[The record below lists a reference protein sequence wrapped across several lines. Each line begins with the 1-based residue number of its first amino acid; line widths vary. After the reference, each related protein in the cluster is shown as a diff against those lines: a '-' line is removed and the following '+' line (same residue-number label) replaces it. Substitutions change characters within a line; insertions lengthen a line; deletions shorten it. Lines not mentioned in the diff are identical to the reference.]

1 MRVTKR
7 SGRVEDVKFDNVTN
21 RISKLTEG
29 LSNSVDVTKVAQQV
43 FSSIYDGINTHEI
56 DTLSAEIC
64 IGMITSDPDYEILA
78 TRITASNIQK
88 RAANNFHIAMRK
100 LHKAGIVTHE
110 VLEVSS
116 KVKDD
121 IKPERDYDFGYF
133 GLKTLEK
140 GYLQKIDGEIIETPQ
155 YMYMRVAIGIHG
167 HDTERVLE
175 TYDALSKGLFIH
187 ATPTLFNAGTPR
199 PQMSSCFVAGTAVF
213 TTNRGPVP
221 IEEVCIGDNVVTH
234 TGSIKPVLQ
243 THKNLLGD
251 RTLFDVKIYKT
262 PGFQVT
268 GNHRFWSITKEQL
281 HWKDEPQWNSIEHLR
296 VGDWISIP
304 KTKLNTVYEILDMYE
319 LLKDENGTEHWTYS
333 FEFDGT
339 KMRRLTHFTSEYR
352 PNGITLKG
360 EWFERYIKVD
370 EDFAWFIGSWYG
382 DGCITYQRSSAKSKR
397 TPTHRGIS
405 FAQNPNN
412 TTFIEKIEKIGCKYL
427 GVHACISK
435 SKKRNCLSISFNNS
449 AIGNA
454 FNILFGRW
462 SSGKFLWPN
471 MYSWNRNMVSAFIGG
486 LVSTDGCCTLRGN
499 VTVQLTNQPLIKSIF
514 HLSRSVGLDTSLTV
528 GSKPYKDRKQYI
540 GRIQFP
546 WIPEIMKW
554 VYKHYDDN
562 RLYKSERANTTLE
575 IDGKI
580 FLRINAKTRVKDNLP
595 EFVYTLG
602 VKDDHSYT
610 VQGVIAENCFL
621 IANKEDSIDG
631 IYDTVKECARISKW
645 AGGIGLHIHDVR
657 ANKSHIRGTN
667 GTSDGIIPMLRV
679 YNSTARYVNQAGRR
693 KGSIAVYLEPWHAD
707 ILDFLEIRLNQGDEE
722 ARCRDLFSAMW
733 IPDLFMKRVESG
745 GNWSLFC
752 PDQAKGLSDVYGKEF
767 EDLYEKYEA
776 EGLARKVVPASEV
789 WKAIIKSQ
797 SETGTPYM
805 LYKDACN
812 EKSNHKHVGTIKS
825 SNLCVAPETKILT
838 SKGQQI
844 ISELVDQDVE
854 VWNGDEFSN
863 VTIRQT
869 GKNQKLLTVKT
880 SKGLELRCTPYHKFW
895 IVGHNEP
902 IEAQNLEKGMK
913 IIKHS
918 LPVINHNTEN
928 MKYAYTHGLFCAD
941 GTTSSH
947 GNPKRC
953 LFKAKNNGFCM
964 RHQKNLKDYEEDDD
978 GTCQANSYSEQ
989 KFLDLYHVKKKL
1001 MKFIDYDYASNND
1014 ACNKIRLRLPKDI
1027 DEKYTVPTECSLE
1040 SKLEWFA
1047 GLIDGD
1053 GCVTKHQGG
1062 RGISIQ
1068 IGSIH
1073 YNFLNDVLLML
1084 QTIGVNSRINLS
1096 RNESIKELPG
1106 GSYTCKKLWRL
1117 LIPSG
1122 GVELLKTLGLN
1133 TRRVNINT
1141 ENLPNRQA
1149 LHFDKIVS
1157 VEDLGET
1164 SDTFCFNEPLK
1175 HRGIFNGIL
1184 TGNCTEILEYT
1195 DKDET
1200 AVCNLASIALPKYV
1214 DVEKKEFNHEELHR
1228 VTKMVTRNLNK
1239 VIDKNFY
1246 PTENGER
1253 SNMRHRPIGI
1263 GVQGLADVFIMLR
1276 MSFGSEESRKLN
1288 RDIFE
1293 TIYHASLESSC
1304 ELAEM
1309 YGTYETFKGSPFSQ
1323 GILQFDMWD
1332 RDPKFSGRY
1341 DWNAMRELVKK
1352 GTRNSLLLAPMPT
1365 ASTSQILGNNECFEP
1380 YTTNIYLRR
1389 TLAGEF
1395 VVVNKHLV
1403 NDLKE
1408 RGLWSK
1414 EMKDLMV
1421 KANGS
1426 VQNIIDI
1433 PDDLKE
1439 LYKTVWEM
1447 SQKTIIDMAADRGVY
1462 IDQSQSMNLFVESP
1476 TLSKLSSMHMYAWK
1490 TGLKT
1495 GMYYLRSKAKAR
1507 PIQFSLEA
1515 ECAMCSA

>member
-29 LSNSVDVTKVAQQV
+29 LSETVDVTKIAQQV
-43 FSSIYDGINTHEI
+43 FSSIYDGIKTPEI

-116 KVKDD
+116 KVKDE
-121 IKPERDYDFGYF
+121 IKPERDFDFGYF

-155 YMYMRVAIGIHG
+155 YLYMRVAVGIHG
-167 HDTERVLE
+167 HDIDHVLE
-175 TYDALSKGLFIH
+175 TYEALSKGLFIH

-199 PQMSSCFVAGTAVF
+199 PQMSS
-213 TTNRGPVP
+213 
-221 IEEVCIGDNVVTH
+221 
-234 TGSIKPVLQ
+234 
-243 THKNLLGD
+243 
-251 RTLFDVKIYKT
+251 
-262 PGFQVT
+262 
-268 GNHRFWSITKEQL
+268 
-281 HWKDEPQWNSIEHLR
+281 
-296 VGDWISIP
+296 
-304 KTKLNTVYEILDMYE
+304 
-319 LLKDENGTEHWTYS
+319 
-333 FEFDGT
+333 
-339 KMRRLTHFTSEYR
+339 
-352 PNGITLKG
+352 
-360 EWFERYIKVD
+360 
-370 EDFAWFIGSWYG
+370 
-382 DGCITYQRSSAKSKR
+382 
-397 TPTHRGIS
+397 
-405 FAQNPNN
+405 
-412 TTFIEKIEKIGCKYL
+412 
-427 GVHACISK
+427 
-435 SKKRNCLSISFNNS
+435 
-449 AIGNA
+449 
-454 FNILFGRW
+454 
-462 SSGKFLWPN
+462 
-471 MYSWNRNMVSAFIGG
+471 
-486 LVSTDGCCTLRGN
+486 
-499 VTVQLTNQPLIKSIF
+499 
-514 HLSRSVGLDTSLTV
+514 
-528 GSKPYKDRKQYI
+528 
-540 GRIQFP
+540 
-546 WIPEIMKW
+546 
-554 VYKHYDDN
+554 
-562 RLYKSERANTTLE
+562 
-575 IDGKI
+575 
-580 FLRINAKTRVKDNLP
+580 
-595 EFVYTLG
+595 
-602 VKDDHSYT
+602 
-610 VQGVIAENCFL
+610 CFL

-645 AGGIGLHIHDVR
+645 AGGIGLHVHDVR

-733 IPDLFMKRVESG
+733 IPDLFMKRVESD

-752 PDQAKGLSDVYGKEF
+752 PDQARGLSNVYGKEF
-767 EDLYEKYEA
+767 EELYEKYES
-776 EGLARKVVPASEV
+776 EGIATKVVPASEI

-812 EKSNHKHVGTIKS
+812 EKSNHKHIGTIKS
-825 SNLCVAPETKILT
+825 SNL
-838 SKGQQI
+838 
-844 ISELVDQDVE
+844 
-854 VWNGDEFSN
+854 
-863 VTIRQT
+863 
-869 GKNQKLLTVKT
+869 
-880 SKGLELRCTPYHKFW
+880 
-895 IVGHNEP
+895 
-902 IEAQNLEKGMK
+902 
-913 IIKHS
+913 
-918 LPVINHNTEN
+918 
-928 MKYAYTHGLFCAD
+928 
-941 GTTSSH
+941 
-947 GNPKRC
+947 
-953 LFKAKNNGFCM
+953 
-964 RHQKNLKDYEEDDD
+964 
-978 GTCQANSYSEQ
+978 
-989 KFLDLYHVKKKL
+989 
-1001 MKFIDYDYASNND
+1001 
-1014 ACNKIRLRLPKDI
+1014 
-1027 DEKYTVPTECSLE
+1027 
-1040 SKLEWFA
+1040 
-1047 GLIDGD
+1047 
-1053 GCVTKHQGG
+1053 
-1062 RGISIQ
+1062 
-1068 IGSIH
+1068 
-1073 YNFLNDVLLML
+1073 
-1084 QTIGVNSRINLS
+1084 
-1096 RNESIKELPG
+1096 
-1106 GSYTCKKLWRL
+1106 
-1117 LIPSG
+1117 
-1122 GVELLKTLGLN
+1122 
-1133 TRRVNINT
+1133 
-1141 ENLPNRQA
+1141 
-1149 LHFDKIVS
+1149 
-1157 VEDLGET
+1157 
-1164 SDTFCFNEPLK
+1164 
-1175 HRGIFNGIL
+1175 
-1184 TGNCTEILEYT
+1184 CTEILEYT
-1195 DKDET
+1195 DKEET

-1228 VTKMVTRNLNK
+1228 VTKMVTRNLNR

-1246 PTENGER
+1246 PTENGKR

-1276 MSFGSEESRKLN
+1276 MTFGSEESRKLN
-1288 RDIFE
+1288 IDIFE

-1309 YGTYETFKGSPFSQ
+1309 YGPYETFKGSPFSK

-1341 DWNAMRELVKK
+1341 DWNAMRKLVKK
-1352 GTRNSLLLAPMPT
+1352 GTINSLLLAPMPT

-1447 SQKTIIDMAADRGVY
+1447 SQKTIIDMAADRAVY

-1476 TLSKLSSMHMYAWK
+1476 TISKLSSMHMYAWK

-1495 GMYYLRSKAKAR
+1495 GMYYLRSKAKSR

-1515 ECAMCSA
+1515 ECSMCSA

>member
-21 RISKLTEG
+21 RISKLTYG
-29 LSNSVDVTKVAQQV
+29 LSDTVDVSKVAQQV
-43 FSSIYDGINTHEI
+43 FSSIYDGIKTHEI

-64 IGMITSDPDYEILA
+64 IGMITSDPDYETLA

-88 RAANNFHIAMRK
+88 RASNNFNIAMRK

-110 VLEVSS
+110 VLEVSA

-121 IKPERDYDFGYF
+121 IQPERDYDFGYF

-175 TYDALSKGLFIH
+175 TYEALSKGLFIH

-199 PQMSSCFVAGTAVF
+199 PQMSSCF
-213 TTNRGPVP
+213 
-221 IEEVCIGDNVVTH
+221 
-234 TGSIKPVLQ
+234 
-243 THKNLLGD
+243 
-251 RTLFDVKIYKT
+251 
-262 PGFQVT
+262 
-268 GNHRFWSITKEQL
+268 
-281 HWKDEPQWNSIEHLR
+281 
-296 VGDWISIP
+296 
-304 KTKLNTVYEILDMYE
+304 
-319 LLKDENGTEHWTYS
+319 
-333 FEFDGT
+333 
-339 KMRRLTHFTSEYR
+339 
-352 PNGITLKG
+352 
-360 EWFERYIKVD
+360 
-370 EDFAWFIGSWYG
+370 
-382 DGCITYQRSSAKSKR
+382 
-397 TPTHRGIS
+397 
-405 FAQNPNN
+405 
-412 TTFIEKIEKIGCKYL
+412 
-427 GVHACISK
+427 
-435 SKKRNCLSISFNNS
+435 
-449 AIGNA
+449 
-454 FNILFGRW
+454 
-462 SSGKFLWPN
+462 
-471 MYSWNRNMVSAFIGG
+471 
-486 LVSTDGCCTLRGN
+486 
-499 VTVQLTNQPLIKSIF
+499 
-514 HLSRSVGLDTSLTV
+514 
-528 GSKPYKDRKQYI
+528 
-540 GRIQFP
+540 
-546 WIPEIMKW
+546 
-554 VYKHYDDN
+554 
-562 RLYKSERANTTLE
+562 
-575 IDGKI
+575 
-580 FLRINAKTRVKDNLP
+580 
-595 EFVYTLG
+595 
-602 VKDDHSYT
+602 
-610 VQGVIAENCFL
+610 L

-631 IYDTVKECARISKW
+631 IYDTVKECAQISKW

-752 PDQAKGLSDVYGKEF
+752 PDTARGLSDVYGKEF

-776 EGLARKVVPASEV
+776 EGLAKKVVPASEV

-812 EKSNHKHVGTIKS
+812 EKSNHKHIGTIKS
-825 SNLCVAPETKILT
+825 SNL
-838 SKGQQI
+838 
-844 ISELVDQDVE
+844 
-854 VWNGDEFSN
+854 
-863 VTIRQT
+863 
-869 GKNQKLLTVKT
+869 
-880 SKGLELRCTPYHKFW
+880 
-895 IVGHNEP
+895 
-902 IEAQNLEKGMK
+902 
-913 IIKHS
+913 
-918 LPVINHNTEN
+918 
-928 MKYAYTHGLFCAD
+928 
-941 GTTSSH
+941 
-947 GNPKRC
+947 
-953 LFKAKNNGFCM
+953 
-964 RHQKNLKDYEEDDD
+964 
-978 GTCQANSYSEQ
+978 
-989 KFLDLYHVKKKL
+989 
-1001 MKFIDYDYASNND
+1001 
-1014 ACNKIRLRLPKDI
+1014 
-1027 DEKYTVPTECSLE
+1027 
-1040 SKLEWFA
+1040 
-1047 GLIDGD
+1047 
-1053 GCVTKHQGG
+1053 
-1062 RGISIQ
+1062 
-1068 IGSIH
+1068 
-1073 YNFLNDVLLML
+1073 
-1084 QTIGVNSRINLS
+1084 
-1096 RNESIKELPG
+1096 
-1106 GSYTCKKLWRL
+1106 
-1117 LIPSG
+1117 
-1122 GVELLKTLGLN
+1122 
-1133 TRRVNINT
+1133 
-1141 ENLPNRQA
+1141 
-1149 LHFDKIVS
+1149 
-1157 VEDLGET
+1157 
-1164 SDTFCFNEPLK
+1164 
-1175 HRGIFNGIL
+1175 
-1184 TGNCTEILEYT
+1184 CTEILEYT

-1214 DVEKKEFNHEELHR
+1214 DIEKKEFNHEELHR

-1246 PTENGER
+1246 PTENGKR

-1309 YGTYETFKGSPFSQ
+1309 YGTYETFKGSPFSK

-1433 PDDLKE
+1433 PDDIKE

>member
-21 RISKLTEG
+21 RISKLNYD
-29 LSNSVDVTKVAQQV
+29 LSECVDVTKIAQQV
-43 FSSIYDGINTHEI
+43 FSSIYDGIKTPEI

-116 KVKDD
+116 KVKDE
-121 IKPERDYDFGYF
+121 IKPERDFEFGYF

-140 GYLQKIDGEIIETPQ
+140 GYLQKIDGEVIETPQ
-155 YMYMRVAIGIHG
+155 YLYMRVAIGIHG
-167 HDTERVLE
+167 HDIDHVLE

-199 PQMSSCFVAGTAVF
+199 PQMSSCF
-213 TTNRGPVP
+213 
-221 IEEVCIGDNVVTH
+221 
-234 TGSIKPVLQ
+234 
-243 THKNLLGD
+243 
-251 RTLFDVKIYKT
+251 
-262 PGFQVT
+262 
-268 GNHRFWSITKEQL
+268 
-281 HWKDEPQWNSIEHLR
+281 
-296 VGDWISIP
+296 
-304 KTKLNTVYEILDMYE
+304 
-319 LLKDENGTEHWTYS
+319 
-333 FEFDGT
+333 
-339 KMRRLTHFTSEYR
+339 
-352 PNGITLKG
+352 
-360 EWFERYIKVD
+360 
-370 EDFAWFIGSWYG
+370 
-382 DGCITYQRSSAKSKR
+382 
-397 TPTHRGIS
+397 
-405 FAQNPNN
+405 
-412 TTFIEKIEKIGCKYL
+412 
-427 GVHACISK
+427 
-435 SKKRNCLSISFNNS
+435 
-449 AIGNA
+449 
-454 FNILFGRW
+454 
-462 SSGKFLWPN
+462 
-471 MYSWNRNMVSAFIGG
+471 
-486 LVSTDGCCTLRGN
+486 
-499 VTVQLTNQPLIKSIF
+499 
-514 HLSRSVGLDTSLTV
+514 
-528 GSKPYKDRKQYI
+528 
-540 GRIQFP
+540 
-546 WIPEIMKW
+546 
-554 VYKHYDDN
+554 
-562 RLYKSERANTTLE
+562 
-575 IDGKI
+575 
-580 FLRINAKTRVKDNLP
+580 
-595 EFVYTLG
+595 
-602 VKDDHSYT
+602 
-610 VQGVIAENCFL
+610 L

-645 AGGIGLHIHDVR
+645 AGGIGLHVHDVR

-693 KGSIAVYLEPWHAD
+693 KGSIAVYLEPWHTD

-733 IPDLFMKRVESG
+733 IPDLFMKRVESD

-767 EDLYEKYEA
+767 EELYEKYES
-776 EGLARKVVPASEV
+776 EGIASKVVPASEI

-825 SNLCVAPETKILT
+825 SNLC
-838 SKGQQI
+838 
-844 ISELVDQDVE
+844 
-854 VWNGDEFSN
+854 
-863 VTIRQT
+863 
-869 GKNQKLLTVKT
+869 
-880 SKGLELRCTPYHKFW
+880 
-895 IVGHNEP
+895 
-902 IEAQNLEKGMK
+902 
-913 IIKHS
+913 
-918 LPVINHNTEN
+918 
-928 MKYAYTHGLFCAD
+928 
-941 GTTSSH
+941 
-947 GNPKRC
+947 
-953 LFKAKNNGFCM
+953 
-964 RHQKNLKDYEEDDD
+964 
-978 GTCQANSYSEQ
+978 
-989 KFLDLYHVKKKL
+989 
-1001 MKFIDYDYASNND
+1001 
-1014 ACNKIRLRLPKDI
+1014 
-1027 DEKYTVPTECSLE
+1027 
-1040 SKLEWFA
+1040 
-1047 GLIDGD
+1047 
-1053 GCVTKHQGG
+1053 
-1062 RGISIQ
+1062 
-1068 IGSIH
+1068 
-1073 YNFLNDVLLML
+1073 
-1084 QTIGVNSRINLS
+1084 
-1096 RNESIKELPG
+1096 
-1106 GSYTCKKLWRL
+1106 
-1117 LIPSG
+1117 
-1122 GVELLKTLGLN
+1122 
-1133 TRRVNINT
+1133 
-1141 ENLPNRQA
+1141 
-1149 LHFDKIVS
+1149 
-1157 VEDLGET
+1157 
-1164 SDTFCFNEPLK
+1164 
-1175 HRGIFNGIL
+1175 
-1184 TGNCTEILEYT
+1184 TEILEFT
-1195 DKDET
+1195 DKEET

-1246 PTENGER
+1246 PTENGKR

-1276 MSFGSEESRKLN
+1276 MTFGSEESRKLN
-1288 RDIFE
+1288 IDIFE

-1309 YGTYETFKGSPFSQ
+1309 YGPYETFKGSPFSK

-1341 DWNAMRELVKK
+1341 DWNAMRKLVKK
-1352 GTRNSLLLAPMPT
+1352 GTMNSLLLAPMPT

-1476 TLSKLSSMHMYAWK
+1476 TISKLSSMHMYAWK

-1495 GMYYLRSKAKAR
+1495 GMYYLRSKAKSR

-1515 ECAMCSA
+1515 ECSMCSA